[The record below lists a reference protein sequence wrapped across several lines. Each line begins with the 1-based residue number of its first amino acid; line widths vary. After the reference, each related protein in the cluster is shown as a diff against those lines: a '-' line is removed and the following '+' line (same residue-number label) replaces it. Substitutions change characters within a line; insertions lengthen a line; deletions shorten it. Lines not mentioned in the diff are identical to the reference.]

1 MQKKNYQTNQSD
13 YKEQLELTVIKRK
26 EFWVGGEGERRM
38 KGEDVRILACKPDK
52 IKGKG
57 QDKMRN

>member
-1 MQKKNYQTNQSD
+1 VLPYNPAIHVKAIGVRWLHEEEGKDDDIQSKD
-13 YKEQLELTVIKRK
+13 EVI
-26 EFWVGGEGERRM
+26 
-38 KGEDVRILACKPDK
+38 VRILACKPDK